1 MIVNFPYEKFDPRMQ
16 YWIAENV
23 GYRGWKEWINPFKV
37 GHITYEFY
45 NDEHAAMFILPFL

>member
-1 MIVNFPYEKFDPRMQ
+1 VIVNFPYEKFDPRMQ